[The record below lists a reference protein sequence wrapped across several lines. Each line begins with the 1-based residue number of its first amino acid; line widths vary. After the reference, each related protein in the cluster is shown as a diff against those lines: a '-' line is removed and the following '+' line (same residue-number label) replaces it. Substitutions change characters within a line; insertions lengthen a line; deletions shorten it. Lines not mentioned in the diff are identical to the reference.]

1 MANRETDGP
10 LLAATLLVCAL
21 GAAATQEMLP
31 VPPEGGWFWEAR
43 PYAAWTPAE
52 LIQLFTDSPWSRS
65 ASLVEPGMQVTLGGP
80 RYFVQW
86 YSAQTMREGLV
97 RRRQLRGEYDP
108 QASQEFLVAPHE
120 SYQIYLYAA
129 LFTVEGSLRVIPPE
143 LLEGM
148 KEEDIQQGARLQ
160 FSAQEYAARPD
171 EVEFVRD
178 PATNELRGVRLTF
191 ARVRAAI
198 PPESATGGLVQ
209 FSCPT
214 RRGRLS
220 ASFSL
225 SEMHRD
231 GRPDL

>member
-1 MANRETDGP
+1 MRRL
-10 LLAATLLVCAL
+10 LLAAGLLACAL
-21 GAAATQEMLP
+21 GSAGAQEILP
-31 VPPEGGWFWEAR
+31 VPPPGGWFWQGR

-52 LIQLFTDSPWSRS
+52 LIQLFTDSPWTRS

-108 QASQEFLVAPHE
+108 QASEEFLAAPHD

-129 LFTVEGSLRVIPPE
+129 LFTADGSLRVIPPD
-143 LLEGM
+143 LFEGM
-148 KEEDIQQGARLQ
+148 KEEDIVQGARLQ
-160 FSAQEYAARPD
+160 FSAQEFAGRPD
-171 EVEFVRD
+171 QVEFVRD

-191 ARVRAAI
+191 ERIRAAV
-198 PPESATGGLVQ
+198 PPESAVRGLVQ

-220 ASFSL
+220 AGFSL
-225 SEMHRD
+225 SEMQRD
-231 GRPDL
+231 GKPDL